1 MTLPT
6 GKPVTVTFKS
16 VEPQADTTVGV
27 TAKTDDVTVVAIC
40 AFEGIATHIKINKSE
55 RGTKPARS
63 LQLLLSFMVSV
74 DARLQFNT

>member
-6 GKPVTVTFKS
+6 GKPVTITFKS

-27 TAKTDDVTVVAIC
+27 TAKTDVTVVAIC

-63 LQLLLSFMVSV
+63 LQLLLSFMVSA